1 MLFQLIWNKAN
12 IDKAYLQRDASIPQQ
27 LIGSMARDEK
37 RRDKEVLMGLTFGV
51 GRDV

>member
-12 IDKAYLQRDASIPQQ
+12 IDKAYLQRYASTSQQ
-27 LIGSMARDEK
+27 LIGSMARDAK
-37 RRDKEVLMGLTFGV
+37 RRDKEELMGLTSGV

>member
-12 IDKAYLQRDASIPQQ
+12 IDKAYLQRGVSIPQQ
-27 LIGSMARDEK
+27 LIGGMIRNAK
-37 RRDKEVLMGLTFGV
+37 RRDKEELMGLTSGV